1 MTLILF
7 SYVWSKSGRASG
19 NASFPRL
26 VTADVMVDSL
36 GPVALCDNVKLSV
49 EALQL
54 LQILGMENPKEFS
67 INLITSLSLDTR

>member
-1 MTLILF
+1 M
-7 SYVWSKSGRASG
+7 
-19 NASFPRL
+19 ASFPRL

-54 LQILGMENPKEFS
+54 LQILGMKTRRNS
-67 INLITSLSLDTR
+67 VWILITSLSLDTR